1 MSIVE
6 SLLLNIKKYY
16 KEYSFFYDTSYLI
29 VFVLLFSPF
38 ITSNKYPDSFTTIKW
53 NIILLSTNIMFF
65 FFLFKTKSIA
75 FPKIPHISVYVGAL
89 ILCMVAIN
97 SYAHNVPLFSY
108 ENTRRF
114 IFWGAAIFYF
124 NLFCRENNESFLKIE
139 KVIFLSSLVFVLLA
153 LAQYILNPEFPPY
166 LTFGNINLSSEFI
179 GFSLAFQF
187 CFLTRCWKQGETSWF
202 LNILAALSLTYIY
215 FTNCRSVMIGSVL
228 IILFSFFIDKRMLK
242 EKIKILFSAI
252 IFIYLI
258 RQLIY
263 SLYPEVVFMSFS
275 DKGSSFRWLLYTNT
289 LVMIYNNPF
298 GVGVGQF
305 EFASL
310 PYLGSL
316 FPTLN
321 EWLLFSTPH
330 NEYLHYL
337 SEDGVALSFLFFI
350 FGLSFICLSWRDIK
364 QIFIFH
370 SEIFYFFIMLFIQA
384 LFQFPLLEP
393 LPYVMTALMIG
404 YFFSILQR
412 ERVSYKV
419 KGISRVFLIGINF
432 IATLIVIVS
441 FSAKYISFNFPYNE
455 QLNKFACSYGN
466 RNWISCLNVSYSYLN
481 KAEYDKAALY
491 ASKTLEWQPL
501 NYQGMKLLGLSYLY
515 SGQRAKACKLFGEY
529 DALFQN
535 QSSLHE
541 QFMKECMPY
550 FEK

>member
-1 MSIVE
+1 MALIE

-16 KEYSFFYDTSYLI
+16 KEYSFFYSTSCLI
-29 VFVLLFSPF
+29 VFLLLFFPF
-38 ITSNKYPDSFTTIKW
+38 ITSNKYPDSYTTIKW
-53 NIILLSTNIMFF
+53 NITLLFTNIMFF

-75 FPKIPHISVYVGAL
+75 FPKIPLFSVYVGVI

-114 IFWGAAIFYF
+114 MFWGAAVFYF
-124 NLFCRENNESFLKIE
+124 NLFCSGKDDSFLKIE

-153 LAQYILNPEFPPY
+153 LAQYIHNPELPPY
-166 LTFGNINLSSEFI
+166 LSFGNINLSSEFI

-187 CFLTRCWKQGETSWF
+187 CFLSRCWKQSATSWS

-228 IILFSFFIDKRMLK
+228 IILFSFFINKRMIK
-242 EKIKILFSAI
+242 EKIKIIVLAL

-258 RQLIY
+258 RQFVY
-263 SLYPEVVFMSFS
+263 FLYPEIVFMSFS
-275 DKGSSFRWLLYTNT
+275 DKGASFRWLLYTNT
-289 LVMIYNNPF
+289 LAMIYNNPL

-330 NEYLHYL
+330 DEYLHLL
-337 SEDGVALSFLFFI
+337 SEDGVILSFLFFI
-350 FGLSFICLSWRDIK
+350 FGLSFIYLSWKDIK
-364 QIFIFH
+364 YTFIH
-370 SEIFYFFIMLFIQA
+370 RSELFYFFIMLFVQS

-393 LPYVMTALMIG
+393 LPYTMTALMIG
-404 YFFSILQR
+404 YFFSVLQK
-412 ERVSYKV
+412 EKVAYTV
-419 KGISRVFLIGINF
+419 KGMSRVVLIGINSL
-432 IATLIVIVS
+432 ATLIVIAS

-455 QLNKFACSYGN
+455 KLNKFSCSYGN

-481 KAEYDKAALY
+481 KAEYDKAAFY

-515 SGQRAKACKLFGEY
+515 SGQRAKACELFGKY
-529 DALFQN
+529 DSLFQN
-535 QSSLHE
+535 KSSLHE
-541 QFMKECMPY
+541 RFMKECAPY
-550 FEK
+550 S